1 MEKEQCF
8 ILGTV
13 SKVQGIKGKLI
24 FHLEVD
30 FPEDY
35 SELESVYIE
44 NNRKLVPFF
53 IEEIELLPKNYAR
66 VKLED
71 VDSAEA
77 AQKLVKGQL
86 YLPISELPELEDDQ
100 FYFHEIIDFTVVDEH
115 DGAIGSVI
123 EYLDIPANPQ
133 LLVNHNNNEI
143 LIPISDHFYTG
154 IDKAKREIYVSLPP
168 GLIDV
173 NIG

>member
-8 ILGTV
+8 SLGSV

-24 FHLEVD
+24 FRLEVD

-44 NNRKLVPFF
+44 SNRKLIPFF
-53 IEEIELLPKNYAR
+53 IEEIEILPKGFAR

-71 VDSAEA
+71 VDSSDD

-86 YLPISELPELEDDQ
+86 FLPLTNLPELDKDQ
-100 FYFHEIIDFTVVDEH
+100 FYFHEIIGFTVIDKSFGEV
-115 DGAIGSVI
+115 GSVL
-123 EYLDIPANPQ
+123 EYLDIPSNPQ
-133 LLVNHNNNEI
+133 LSVDHKGNEI
-143 LIPISDHFYTG
+143 LVPISDHFYTG
-154 IDKAKREIYVSLPP
+154 IDKVKKEIYVSLPP
-168 GLIDV
+168 GLIEV
-173 NIG
+173 NLA